1 MLKVLIIDDEKPA
14 RVELAHLLQ
23 SEPLVESTDEAA
35 SVKEAITK
43 MLAKVEEN
51 GNFDLLLLDI
61 NMPEINGMQFAQ
73 KLKAFKN
80 PPLIIFVT
88 AYSEYALDAFGV
100 NAVHYLLKPVEKQC
114 LHDALYKAMTILV
127 SRKHAPATK
136 SSTQKIWVREGGG
149 KRHIETRLID
159 YVEAQKDLCKVHMG
173 GGEIFEKPI
182 SLQAIQKELSQDFC
196 IIHRGILVNMSRI
209 NSFETTHDGAQVILG
224 RGDNVCKLPVARR
237 RIHEIKTTLGIS

>member
-1 MLKVLIIDDEKPA
+1 MLKVLVIDDEKPA
-14 RVELAHLLQ
+14 RAELAHLLQ
-23 SEPLVESTDEAA
+23 SEPLVESVDEAA
-35 SVKEAITK
+35 SVKEAIAK
-43 MLAKVEEN
+43 MLTEVEKN

-88 AYSEYALDAFGV
+88 AYSEYAFAAFGV
-100 NAVHYLLKPVEKQC
+100 DAVHYLLKPVEKQC

-136 SSTQKIWVREGGG
+136 SSTQKIWVKGGEG
-149 KRHIETRLID
+149 KKYIETRLID

-173 GGEIFEKPI
+173 DKIFERAI
-182 SLQAIQKELSQDFC
+182 SLQAIQKELPQDFC
-196 IIHRGILVNMSRI
+196 LIHRGILVNMSRI
-209 NSFETTHDGAQVILG
+209 DSFEKTNDGAQVILETDG
-224 RGDNVCKLPVARR
+224 NVRKLPVARR